1 MRAFRRARSITAELM
16 CMFEL
21 GLNAQIEFVYIKSHS
36 VEILTYDDRTM
47 VIRFSYTSQYFY
59 SGS

>member
-1 MRAFRRARSITAELM
+1 
-16 CMFEL
+16 MFEL
-21 GLNAQIEFVYIKSHS
+21 GLNAQIEFVYLKSHS